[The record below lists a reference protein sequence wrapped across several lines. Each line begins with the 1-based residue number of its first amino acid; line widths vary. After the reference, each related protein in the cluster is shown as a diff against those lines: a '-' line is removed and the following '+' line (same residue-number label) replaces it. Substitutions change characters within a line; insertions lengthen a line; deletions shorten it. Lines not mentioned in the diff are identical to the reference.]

1 MTAVP
6 PPPKPTTPPP
16 KPSGGLFL
24 FVLFGAS
31 LAWIACSGW
40 IASSSATGLSE
51 RLNVTAIEP
60 MLSSLFWIFLLLVGF
75 SMLQVLGRQGSSLRV
90 LLGLP
95 RRTTAGREWA
105 LGAVLGW
112 ASVVTIAFVLALTH
126 ALQVHVSFT
135 GHDFWLTLLS
145 LLGLGL
151 LAFAEETA
159 FRGYPYRLLIESTGP
174 SVATLLM
181 AVLFGVFCAVQ
192 PFSTPLSTFVSV
204 LLGLVLAAGWLR
216 THALWVSWGF
226 NFAFKA
232 AAAVL
237 FGLARG
243 GLDELLLPGPD
254 ISFRFSWVD
263 RGKLRSAGQ
272 LAGAD
277 GAAVRAVP
285 SGAANPRLCLDLHA
299 SANHPGW
306 VPGRHSAARSAHGDG
321 AADSRAAAPL
331 GADSSCGAG
340 FAIASPP
347 ARSGPILK
355 GICTELC

>member
-159 FRGYPYRLLIESTGP
+159 FRGYPYRLLIESSGP

-237 FGLARG
+237 FGLPVEGSTSYSYLVQTYASGSRG
-243 GLDELLLPGPD
+243 WTGGNYGLPGSWLALLVLPCALFLLVRLTRDYAWTYTHRPITPGGYPVD
-254 ISFRFSWVD
+254 I
-263 RGKLRSAGQ
+263 APP
-272 LAGAD
+272 
-277 GAAVRAVP
+277 AAHTAMEQQT
-285 SGAANPRLCLDLHA
+285 AAQPPPLVQILPVAPVSQSLPPRTERTHSERDLH
-299 SANHPGW
+299 
-306 VPGRHSAARSAHGDG
+306 
-321 AADSRAAAPL
+321 
-331 GADSSCGAG
+331 
-340 FAIASPP
+340 
-347 ARSGPILK
+347 
-355 GICTELC
+355 